1 MMHLLGG
8 LDMTCSKIGA
18 ESATPALGA
27 PIIDHPKTSLYRK
40 YTRLFLIWAFFFSN
54 MDASRKDAHG

>member
-8 LDMTCSKIGA
+8 LDMTCSKIGS
-18 ESATPALGA
+18 ESPTQALGA
-27 PIIDHPKTSLYRK
+27 PIIDHVKTVLYRK
-40 YTRLFLIWAFFFSN
+40 ITRFFLIWAFFFSN